1 MQKHVSSKHTF
12 PKGAACGQKHNRVTL
27 WAKNYLHY
35 IQNYF
40 WLDMQTDTKSADR
53 DKDPGVSVPSGA
65 FSSTTTTGMFSQTTS
80 RNTSGQEDKIRNL
93 LALEFTFRTVTFGI
107 HFKYSVT
114 ICGGNAP
121 ITDMTDISR
130 NFFAEANVSMFT
142 ACHEKLN

>member
-12 PKGAACGQKHNRVTL
+12 PKGATCGQKHNRVTL
-27 WAKNYLHY
+27 WAKNDLHY

-40 WLDMQTDTKSADR
+40 WLDMQTDTKSAT
-53 DKDPGVSVPSGA
+53 GV
-65 FSSTTTTGMFSQTTS
+65 FSQTTS

-93 LALEFTFRTVTFGI
+93 FALEFTFRTVTFGI

-121 ITDMTDISR
+121 ITDMTDISQ

-142 ACHEKLN
+142 ARHEKLN